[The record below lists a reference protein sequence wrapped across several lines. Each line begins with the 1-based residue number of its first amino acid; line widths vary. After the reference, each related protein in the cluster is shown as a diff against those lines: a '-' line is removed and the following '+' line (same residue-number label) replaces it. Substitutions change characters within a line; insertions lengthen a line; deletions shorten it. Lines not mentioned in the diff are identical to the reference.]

1 MSTDDLWFESRGSG
15 EPILLL
21 HSALTD
27 SRSWQPLVQR
37 MGAGYQ
43 LVRFD
48 SRGFG
53 KSPAAEAGYDQLADL
68 LTVMARAGLSSAH
81 LVGNSMGADVA
92 MAAAIFQRDVV
103 RSLTLIGPGMT
114 LETTPKESVRLMTQ
128 WRSARADGD
137 TAAALEAARVLWLG
151 SEEQAQRTLETIADP
166 RSYQAVK
173 LGTVPDFE
181 ISDIARISLPVLIL
195 VGAADD
201 AAILES
207 VRLLASTIRGSR
219 MAEIPDARHHPQED
233 QPDRVAQLLSGFV
246 AEAARIK

>member
-1 MSTDDLWFESRGSG
+1 MSTEDLWFESRGSG

-27 SRSWQPLVQR
+27 SRSWQALVQR
-37 MGAGYQ
+37 MEAHHQ
-43 LVRFD
+43 LVMFD

-53 KSPAAEAGYDQLADL
+53 KSPAAEGSYDL
-68 LTVMARAGLSSAH
+68 LVDLLSVVARAGLSSAH
-81 LVGNSMGADVA
+81 LIGNSMGADVA
-92 MAAAIFQRDVV
+92 MAAAIFQPDVV
-103 RSLTLIGPGMT
+103 RSLTLIGPGMN
-114 LETTPKESVRLMTQ
+114 LETAPEESVRLMTQ

-173 LGTVPDFE
+173 LGTLPDFE
-181 ISDIARISLPVLIL
+181 ISDIAGISVPVLIL

-207 VRLLASTIRGSR
+207 ARLLASTIRGSR
-219 MAEIPDARHHPQED
+219 IAEIPDARHHPQED

>member
-1 MSTDDLWFESRGSG
+1 MNTGDLWFESRGNG
-15 EPILLL
+15 EPIVLL

-27 SRSWQPLVQR
+27 SRSWQALVQR
-37 MGAGYQ
+37 MEVDHQ

-53 KSPAAEAGYDQLADL
+53 KSPAAQDSYDL
-68 LTVMARAGLSSAH
+68 LTDLLSVMARAGLRSAH

-114 LETTPKESVRLMTQ
+114 LETTPKESARLMTQ

-151 SEEQAQRTLETIADP
+151 SQEQAQRTLETIADP
-166 RSYQAVK
+166 RSYRAMKV
-173 LGTVPDFE
+173 GTVPDFE
-181 ISDIARISLPVLIL
+181 ISDLARIAVQVLIL

-201 AAILES
+201 AAILDS
-207 VRLLASTIRGSR
+207 ARLLASTIRGSR
-219 MAEIPDARHHPQED
+219 IAEIPDARHHPQED
-233 QPDRVAQLLSGFV
+233 QPDRVAQILSGFV

>member
-1 MSTDDLWFESRGSG
+1 MSTDDLWFESRGNG

-27 SRSWQPLVQR
+27 SRSWQALVQR
-37 MGAGYQ
+37 MEADHQ

-53 KSPAAEAGYDQLADL
+53 KSPAAEGSYDLLADL
-68 LTVMARAGLSSAH
+68 LSVMAGAGLSSAH

-92 MAAAIFQRDVV
+92 MAAAIFQPDAV
-103 RSLTLIGPGMT
+103 RSLTLIGPGID
-114 LETTPKESVRLMTQ
+114 LETPPEESLRLMTQ

-137 TAAALEAARVLWLG
+137 TTAALEAARVLWLG

-166 RSYQAVK
+166 RSYHAMKV
-173 LGTVPDFE
+173 GTAPDFE
-181 ISDIARISLPVLIL
+181 ISDIARISVPVLIV

-207 VRLLASTIRGSR
+207 ARLLASTIPGSR
-219 MAEIPDARHHPQED
+219 IAEIPDARHHPQED
-233 QPDRVAQLLSGFV
+233 QPDRVAQLLSGFI
-246 AEAARIK
+246 AEVARIK